1 MIELEKTYLAKELP
15 TGLENCEHKEIIDIY
30 LPKESEHPVLRL
42 RKNGDKYEMTK
53 KEPVKGNDSSKQLE
67 QTIILDKNEFEAL
80 QKVPGKRVVKERYL
94 YPYQGIMAEIDVF
107 KEDLQG
113 LVVVD
118 VEFEEEEKKDSFQ
131 MPEFCLLDVTQEKFL
146 AGGMLCGKKYKDIE
160 ANLEKAGYTKL
171 DF

>member
-15 TGLENCEHKEIIDIY
+15 IGLGDCEHKEIIDIY

-42 RKNGDKYEMTK
+42 RKNGDRYEMTK

-67 QTIILDKNEFEAL
+67 QTIVLKKDEFEAL
-80 QKVPGKRVVKERYL
+80 QKVPGKRVAKERYL
-94 YPYQGIMAEIDVF
+94 YPYQGVMAEIDVF

-113 LVVVD
+113 LVIVD
-118 VEFEEEEKKDSFQ
+118 VEFEEEAKKDTFQ
-131 MPEFCLLDVTQEKFL
+131 IPDFCLLDVTQEKFL
-146 AGGMLCGKKYKDIE
+146 AGGMLCGKKYADIKT
-160 ANLEKAGYTKL
+160 LLDKLGYSKL

>member
-15 TGLENCEHKEIIDIY
+15 SGLENCEHKEIIDIY
-30 LPKESEHPVLRL
+30 LPKESKHPVLRL
-42 RKNGDKYEMTK
+42 RKNGDKYEITK
-53 KEPVKGNDSSKQLE
+53 KKPVEEGDSSKQLE

-80 QKVPGKRVVKERYL
+80 QKIPGKRVAKERYL
-94 YPYQGIMAEIDVF
+94 YPYKDVVAEIDVF

-118 VEFEEEEKKDSFQ
+118 VEFDKEDKKDNFQ

-146 AGGMLCGKKYKDIE
+146 AGGMLCGKKYQDIE
-160 ANLEKAGYTKL
+160 ADLEKLGYSKL
-171 DF
+171 GF